1 MYRRFPYLYHLLSAL
16 KTGPVAGAVALRV
29 PLALDENPGTA
40 SQEGIPSPRVGAGP
54 CQLSHLEGPAPS
66 GGPGSEREEQD
77 KNQKKHPQQHHNGTP
92 LSAVWGQKGQRLQG
106 DGVPPLPPPSPAA
119 SPRGLTTRHVGY
131 FGHLPEDPIHPGLGV
146 IHLMSKG
153 IQHAVETK
161 MV

>member
-29 PLALDENPGTA
+29 PLALDENLGTA
-40 SQEGIPSPRVGAGP
+40 SQEEIPSPRVGAGP
-54 CQLSHLEGPAPS
+54 CQLSPLEGPAPS

-106 DGVPPLPPPSPAA
+106 DGVPPLHPPGQLPPQGVLPLVMWDTLAIFLRTPSIRDWVW
-119 SPRGLTTRHVGY
+119 S
-131 FGHLPEDPIHPGLGV
+131 I
-146 IHLMSKG
+146 S
-153 IQHAVETK
+153 
-161 MV
+161 